1 MKNLKN
7 AVKLSFPKIRITN
20 KPVKTVEHILMD
32 KRFKLRQEVKQA
44 HDDQIKETLEKE
56 IDDVEKKLSES
67 VSKANFEKGKENFS
81 VLSNTQGTFCV
92 NGMWKATKK
101 SVSQTC
107 KTPTCCQ
114 SGQYWSFSINT

>member
-7 AVKLSFPKIRITN
+7 VVQKSFPKIRITN

-44 HDDQIKETLEKE
+44 QDDQIKEALEKE

-67 VSKANFEKGKENFS
+67 VSKANFEKVKENFS
-81 VLSNTQGTFCV
+81 VLSNTSVLMVCGKQL
-92 NGMWKATKK
+92 KK
-101 SVSQTC
+101 C
-107 KTPTCCQ
+107 LPNMQ
-114 SGQYWSFSINT
+114 SPYLLPKWTILVV